1 MKFYSSQLQI
11 YKRMPKKMEKKKNL
25 TRAFNGN
32 AMLGLGCSQEHP
44 DLKTKILK
52 KKKKKKKR
60 KSQPTKTQCEYVSA
74 D

>member
-11 YKRMPKKMEKKKNL
+11 YKRMPKKMEKKKKNL
-25 TRAFNGN
+25 TSAFNGN

-52 KKKKKKKR
+52 KKKKKR

>member
-1 MKFYSSQLQI
+1 
-11 YKRMPKKMEKKKNL
+11 MPKKMEKKKNL

-52 KKKKKKKR
+52 KKKKKKKEKPTNQNPMR
-60 KSQPTKTQCEYVSA
+60 IRVRRLKSTKIKN
-74 D
+74 